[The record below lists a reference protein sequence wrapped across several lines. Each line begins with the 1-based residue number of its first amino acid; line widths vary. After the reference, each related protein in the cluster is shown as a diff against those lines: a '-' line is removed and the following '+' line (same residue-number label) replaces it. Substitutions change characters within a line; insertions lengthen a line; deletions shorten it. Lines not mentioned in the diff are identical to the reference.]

1 MTGFQPPTTPGGAD
15 LASLFDLTPDVPA
28 GQDSAPPQPRQV
40 EPELAPVESPAP
52 IAAAPPA
59 NATPLQPKS
68 HDLPSGLTP
77 GGGFTAPQDGPAA
90 LAPTV
95 AGTPPGTAGLPSQA
109 NSTDTRNDAAWKLS
123 QSRRVSESAR
133 LWPIAD
139 TVLASIGSDPTVQVL
154 ANNLVLERDP
164 IDDARQ
170 RAEFFEALK
179 PRLALSGVQIP
190 DPRDVE
196 PVLSLA
202 YDEILGIS
210 VLGDLWR
217 DPDITEIMVDR
228 WDRIVIERD
237 GKLQLTDIR
246 FRDAEH
252 ANAVARSLAMRVSD
266 RAVSRAIP
274 LVTAELP
281 HARVTFAYGSVVKGG
296 LSITIRKFRDLLS
309 LNQLLAYESL
319 NQQMV
324 DFLNDAVTCRVGI
337 LVSGGTGT
345 GKTTIINLL
354 SSFIPDTERVLT
366 IEDAFE
372 LSLSNTHVVSL
383 QTKEASSSDD
393 TVSVTLADLLRNTLR
408 MRPDRII
415 VGEIREGDG
424 ASVMLSAANTGH
436 DGTMTTIHANSA
448 SMAVNERLP
457 DLVRQVRTTSDDA
470 SIKRSISSAFDLVV
484 QVSRGR
490 GGRRYISEISAVDMV
505 GSDGSV
511 RLDPVFRAEPDSEGR
526 PVFTFHGVPRDTV
539 LAERLNEKG
548 VLNRWVATQA

>member
-1 MTGFQPPTTPGGAD
+1 MTGFTPPDRAGGAD
-15 LASLFDLTPDVPA
+15 LAALFDLTPDVA
-28 GQDSAPPQPRQV
+28 TDTENSTPPQPRQSV
-40 EPELAPVESPAP
+40 QPPEAAP
-52 IAAAPPA
+52 IALNAQSKSLPPEFQPGAGFMSPTPHEAHAHAQDSVTAGAPPV
-59 NATPLQPKS
+59 PP
-68 HDLPSGLTP
+68 
-77 GGGFTAPQDGPAA
+77 TAPPPTSSPVHATVVAQ
-90 LAPTV
+90 APETNRRIV
-95 AGTPPGTAGLPSQA
+95 ESQ
-109 NSTDTRNDAAWKLS
+109 
-123 QSRRVSESAR
+123 R

-139 TVLASIGSDPTVQVL
+139 LVLQSIGSDPTVQVL
-154 ANNLVLERDP
+154 TNELELTRDP
-164 IDDARQ
+164 VEDSRQ
-170 RAEFFEALK
+170 RTHFFDTIK
-179 PRLALSGVQIP
+179 PRLALAGVQIP

-217 DPDITEIMVDR
+217 DPDVTEIMVDR
-228 WDRIVIERD
+228 WDRIVVERN
-237 GKLQLTDIR
+237 GRLELTNIT

-252 ANAVARSLAMRVSD
+252 ANAIARSLAMRVSD
-266 RAVSRAIP
+266 RAVSRTIP

-281 HARVTFAYGSVVKGG
+281 QARVTFAYGAVVKGG

-309 LNQLLAYESL
+309 LDQLLAYQSL
-319 NQQMV
+319 TPQMV
-324 DFLNDAVTCRVGI
+324 DFLQDAVTSRVGI

-415 VGEIREGDG
+415 VGEIREGEG
-424 ASVMLSAANTGH
+424 ATVMLSAANTGH

-448 SMAVNERLP
+448 EMAVNERLP
-457 DLVRQVRTTSDDA
+457 DLVRQVRTVSDDT
-470 SIKRSISSAFDLVV
+470 SIKRSIASAFDLVV

-490 GGRRYISEISAVDMV
+490 GGRRYISQIASVDAVTGTGD
-505 GSDGSV
+505 V
-511 RLDPVFRAEPDSEGR
+511 RLDPIFRAEPDSDGK
-526 PVFTFHGVPRDTV
+526 PVFTFLGVPRDTL
-539 LAERLNEKG
+539 LAERLSEKG
-548 VLNRWVATQA
+548 VLEKWVTKRA